1 VKYRPEIDGLRAIAV
16 VPVIAFHAGFSGFA
30 GGFVGVDVFFVISGY
45 LITSLLMEDLEQGRF
60 SIADFYERRAR
71 RILPALFLVMAV
83 SIPFAWTLLPSAQG
97 RDFALSLAAVAL
109 FSSNFLFWQQSGYF
123 DVAAEERPLLHTW
136 SLAVEEQYY
145 VLFPL
150 FLWFAWRHGRWHVWV
165 LVSAVAAIS
174 LGLAE
179 WGWRSF
185 PTANF
190 YLAPARFWELLAGSM
205 AALLLLQKER
215 TQSNVMSLL
224 GMAAVLT
231 SIVTF
236 NETTPFPSV
245 HALLPVGGVVLLV
258 LFCGPDTW
266 VGRILISP
274 PFVGI
279 GRISY
284 SAYLW
289 HQPLFAFYRV
299 GFPAA
304 QDDRIYLALSGAS
317 MLLGYISWR
326 FVEAPFR
333 DRSRFSRKQ
342 ILSLSLAGTLCFV
355 VLGAVGNRASFTG
368 QGDPLLTDEVIETKR
383 AERFSVRRQL
393 CRERGGRA
401 QCDLPAD
408 GKINVLIV
416 GDSHGMDALN
426 ILHFALQERAEQVH
440 LVLSAQRGC
449 PPLRDI
455 RARVGRLNSDLEKCV
470 ALNRDRF
477 NPEVLAA
484 FDVVV
489 VNTLLD
495 WFREEDLVAYLAFL
509 EAEFTGPVIVFGS
522 APRFIRPLPELV
534 QGDRHSYES
543 EDVLAY
549 DPRFT
554 EATLEALGDNPRL
567 TYLSKARVF
576 CRPGCNWMTSDG
588 DLITYDR
595 HHLSVAASRQVAE
608 FYREEINAA
617 LLQVDGVRNQDSS
630 AHTAVQRRRALQQP

>member
-1 VKYRPEIDGLRAIAV
+1 MKYRPEIDGLRAIAV

-45 LITSLLMEDLEQGRF
+45 LITSLLMEDLERGRF
-60 SIADFYERRAR
+60 SIVDFYERRAR

-83 SIPFAWTLLPSAQG
+83 SIPLAWILLPSAQG
-97 RDFALSLAAVAL
+97 RDFALSMGAVAL

-123 DVAAEERPLLHTW
+123 DAAAEERPLLHTW

-150 FLWFAWRHGRWHVWV
+150 FLWFAWRHGRWQLW
-165 LVSAVAAIS
+165 LLISLVAASS

-179 WGWRSF
+179 WGWRSW

-190 YLAPARFWELLAGSM
+190 YLAPTRFWELLAGSM
-205 AALLLLQKER
+205 AALLLVSGER
-215 TQSNVMSLL
+215 THSNFLSLL
-224 GMAAVLT
+224 GVAAVLL

-236 NETTPFPSV
+236 SDATPFPS
-245 HALLPVGGVVLLV
+245 AYTLLPVGGVVLLV
-258 LFCGPDTW
+258 VFCGPDTW
-266 VGRILISP
+266 VGRILASA

-299 GFPAA
+299 GVPAA
-304 QDDRIYLALSGAS
+304 QDDRIFLALSVAS
-317 MLLGYISWR
+317 MLLGYLSWR

-333 DRSRFSRKQ
+333 NRSRFSRKQ
-342 ILSLSLAGTLCFV
+342 IFSLSLAGTLCFV
-355 VLGAVGNRASFTG
+355 LLAAAWNRNGFAG
-368 QGDPLLTDEVIETKR
+368 QGSQLLADEVIAEKR
-383 AERFSVRRQL
+383 AERFSLRRQL
-393 CRERGGRA
+393 CRQSGGRA
-401 QCDLPAD
+401 RCDLPVD

-416 GDSHGMDALN
+416 GDSHGVDALN

-440 LVLSAQRGC
+440 LAMSAQKGC

-455 RARVGRLNSDLEKCV
+455 RARVARFNPDLEKCEM
-470 ALNRDRF
+470 LNRDRF
-477 NPEVLAA
+477 DPEFLAA

-489 VNTLLD
+489 VNTLID
-495 WFREEDLVAYLAFL
+495 WFREEDLVAYLEFL
-509 EAEFTGPVIVFGS
+509 EAGFTGPVLVFGS
-522 APRFIRPLPELV
+522 APRFFRPLPELL
-534 QGDRHSYES
+534 QRDPRSYDA

-549 DPRFT
+549 DPRPT
-554 EATLEALGDNPRL
+554 ETTLEALGASHRF

-576 CRPGCNWMTSDG
+576 CSPRCNWMTRDG
-588 DLITYDR
+588 DPVTYDR

-617 LLQVDGVRNQDSS
+617 LFQVGSVGK
-630 AHTAVQRRRALQQP
+630 

>member
-1 VKYRPEIDGLRAIAV
+1 VKYRPEIDGLRAVAV
-16 VPVIAFHAGFSGFA
+16 VPVVAFHAGFGGFA

-71 RILPALFLVMAV
+71 RILPALFLVMALSV
-83 SIPFAWTLLPSAQG
+83 PLAWILLPSAEG
-97 RDFALSLAAVAL
+97 RDFALSMGAVAL

-123 DVAAEERPLLHTW
+123 DAAAEERPLLHTW

-150 FLWFAWRHGRWHVWV
+150 FLWFAWRHGRWQVWV
-165 LVSAVAAIS
+165 LISFVAAIS

-179 WGWRSF
+179 WGWRSY
-185 PTANF
+185 PAANF
-190 YLAPARFWELLAGSM
+190 YLAPSRVWELLAGSM
-205 AALLLLQKER
+205 AALFLMSGER
-215 TQSNVMSLL
+215 TQSNFMSLL
-224 GMAAVLT
+224 GVAAVLL
-231 SIVTF
+231 SIGTF
-236 NETTPFPSV
+236 SDATPFPS
-245 HALLPVGGVVLLV
+245 AYTLLPVGGVVLLV
-258 LFCGPDTW
+258 VFCGPDTW
-266 VGRILISP
+266 VGRILGSA

-304 QDDRIYLALSGAS
+304 QDDRIYLALSVAS

-326 FVEAPFR
+326 FVETPFR
-333 DRSRFSRKQ
+333 NRSRFSRKQ
-342 ILSLSLAGTLCFV
+342 IFSLSLAGTLCFV
-355 VLGAVGNRASFTG
+355 LLSAAWNRIGSTG
-368 QGDPLLTDEVIETKR
+368 QADLLLTDEFMEEKR
-383 AERFSVRRQL
+383 AERFSMRRQL
-393 CRERGGRA
+393 CRQRGGRA
-401 QCDLPAD
+401 RCDLPVD

-416 GDSHGMDALN
+416 GDSHGVDALN

-440 LVLSAQRGC
+440 MAMSARKGC

-455 RARVGRLNSDLEKCV
+455 RARVARFNPDLEKCEM
-470 ALNRDRF
+470 LNRDRF
-477 NPEVLAA
+477 DPEFLAA

-489 VNTLLD
+489 VNTLID
-495 WFREEDLVAYLAFL
+495 WFREEDLVTYLEFL
-509 EAEFTGPVIVFGS
+509 EAGFTGPVVVFGS
-522 APRFIRPLPELV
+522 APIFLRPLPELL
-534 QGDRHSYES
+534 QRDPRSYDA

-554 EATLEALGDNPRL
+554 EATLEALGANPRL

-576 CRPGCNWMTSDG
+576 CSPGCNWMTREG

-595 HHLSVAASRQVAE
+595 HHLSVAAARQVAE

-617 LLQVDGVRNQDSS
+617 LFQVDS
-630 AHTAVQRRRALQQP
+630 AGK

>member
-1 VKYRPEIDGLRAIAV
+1 VKYRPEIDGLRAVAV

-71 RILPALFLVMAV
+71 RILPALFLVMAL
-83 SIPFAWTLLPSAQG
+83 SIPFAWNLLPSAQG
-97 RDFALSLAAVAL
+97 RDFALSMAAVAL

-123 DVAAEERPLLHTW
+123 DAAAEERPLLHTW

-150 FLWFAWRHGRWHVWV
+150 LLWFAWRHGRWQVWV
-165 LVSAVAAIS
+165 LVSVVAAVS

-179 WGWRSF
+179 WGWRSH

-205 AALLLLQKER
+205 AALLLMSGER
-215 TQSNVMSLL
+215 TQSNFLSLL

-266 VGRILISP
+266 VGRILIAS

-299 GFPAA
+299 EFPTA
-304 QDDRIYLALSGAS
+304 QHDGIYLALSGAS
-317 MLLGYISWR
+317 MLLGYVSWR

-333 DRSRFSRKQ
+333 NRSRFSRKQ
-342 ILSLSLAGTLCFV
+342 IFSMSLAGTLCFV
-355 VLGAVGNRASFTG
+355 VLGAVWSRASFTG
-368 QGDPLLTDEVIETKR
+368 QGDPLLTDEVIEAKR
-383 AERFSVRRQL
+383 AERFSMRRQL
-393 CRERGGRA
+393 CRQHGGRA
-401 QCDLPAD
+401 RCDLPVD

-416 GDSHGMDALN
+416 GDSHGVDALN

-440 LVLSAQRGC
+440 MAMSAQKGC

-455 RARVGRLNSDLEKCV
+455 RARVARFNPDLGKCE

-477 NPEVLAA
+477 DPEFLAA

-489 VNTLLD
+489 VNTLID
-495 WFREEDLVAYLAFL
+495 WFREEDLVTYLAFL
-509 EAEFTGPVIVFGS
+509 EARFTGPVVVFGS
-522 APRFIRPLPELV
+522 APIFLRPLPELL
-534 QGDRHSYES
+534 QRDPRSHDA

-554 EATLEALGDNPRL
+554 DATLEALGANPRL

-576 CRPGCNWMTSDG
+576 CRPGCNWTTRDG

-595 HHLSVAASRQVAE
+595 HHLSVAASRQVGE

-617 LLQVDGVRNQDSS
+617 LFQVGSVRK
-630 AHTAVQRRRALQQP
+630 